1 MLERKHIEA
10 GRPYWC
16 GFPLHLCVGMRCAF
30 HLGTIVGG
38 FAVSTVGAY
47 FPRNSDK
54 MDTIGAGA
62 NDFYEMAVAPCSGLD
77 ENMNPI
83 TGDWEIIE
91 RFADSRD
98 AERAHHAKV
107 AALAACDESPWRS
120 MENAPSEGETFL
132 AVVDGVV
139 RKVAWTKTSHV
150 PLWGWCL
157 VDQGVEDRDF
167 CEPSLWMPMPAA
179 PEGKP

>member
-1 MLERKHIEA
+1 MLERKHIKAIEKASDNLEA
-10 GRPYWC
+10 MCDDCQYGHASVLGR
-16 GFPLHLCVGMRCAF
+16 VM
-30 HLGTIVGG
+30 
-38 FAVSTVGAY
+38 
-47 FPRNSDK
+47 
-54 MDTIGAGA
+54 
-62 NDFYEMAVAPCSGLD
+62 LD
-77 ENMNPI
+77 
-83 TGDWEIIE
+83 
-91 RFADSRD
+91 
-98 AERAHHAKV
+98 RAIS

-120 MENAPSEGETFL
+120 MESAPSEGETFL

-179 PEGKP
+179 PEVGK